1 MAEEADALAD
11 SLRELGNEEE
21 AEKVHLAAIR
31 AEANGTADSFNKLED
46 TLNAANQSMSDQ
58 SALTTMEA
66 ANAVLKD
73 RLSTTEEIAAAN
85 EAMQNAALD
94 YNISQMSR
102 TAGMDMGITSVDGNN
117 DLRAATMD

>member
-1 MAEEADALAD
+1 
-11 SLRELGNEEE
+11 
-21 AEKVHLAAIR
+21 
-31 AEANGTADSFNKLED
+31 
-46 TLNAANQSMSDQ
+46 MSDQ
-58 SALTTMEA
+58 SALATMEA

-85 EAMQNAALD
+85 EAMQGAALD

-102 TAGMDMGITSVDGNN
+102 TAGMDMGITSVGGDN

>member
-1 MAEEADALAD
+1 
-11 SLRELGNEEE
+11 
-21 AEKVHLAAIR
+21 
-31 AEANGTADSFNKLED
+31 
-46 TLNAANQSMSDQ
+46 MSDQ

-66 ANAVLKD
+66 ANAILKD

-102 TAGMDMGITSVDGNN
+102 TAGMDMGITSVDGDN